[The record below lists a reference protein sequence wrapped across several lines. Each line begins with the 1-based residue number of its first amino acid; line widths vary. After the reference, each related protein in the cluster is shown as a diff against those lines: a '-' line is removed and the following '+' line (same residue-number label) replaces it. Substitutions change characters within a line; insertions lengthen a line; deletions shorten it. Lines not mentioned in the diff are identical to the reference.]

1 MCRSPFA
8 GTVARDLVQAAIGLG
23 SNLGDR
29 LGLLR
34 QGLEGLRRA
43 AILVG
48 VSSLYESAPV
58 GGPHQDRYLNA
69 VALIETTFSPHQ
81 LLGALHEIEAGA
93 GRVRRERWGPRTLDL
108 DLLVYNDSVVDDLDL
123 EVPHPRAHERQ
134 FVLLPLVEVWPEAGL
149 RSGQAREALENMSPQ
164 GVTLLAEQWWDIN
177 PGTFD
182 RDMP

>member
-1 MCRSPFA
+1 MCRSRFA

-29 LGLLR
+29 LGHLR

-43 AILVG
+43 ATLAG

-69 VALIETTFSPHQ
+69 VALIETTFSPRH
-81 LLGALHEIEAGA
+81 LLAALHEIEAGA
-93 GRVRRERWGPRTLDL
+93 ARVRQERWGPRTLDL
-108 DLLVYNDSVVDDLDL
+108 DLLVYDECVVDDPDL

-134 FVLLPLVEVWPEAGL
+134 FVLLPLVEVWPEAAL
-149 RSGQAREALENMSPQ
+149 RSGPAREALEHVSPQ
-164 GVTLLAEQWWDIN
+164 GITLLAEQWWDID